1 MTSDTDSRQDLEKL
15 SNYRKELRNSIIN
28 IDNQIEKLIDSIQLK
43 SN

>member
-1 MTSDTDSRQDLEKL
+1 MTSDTDSRQDLGKL
-15 SNYRKELRNSIIN
+15 SNHRKELRNSIIN